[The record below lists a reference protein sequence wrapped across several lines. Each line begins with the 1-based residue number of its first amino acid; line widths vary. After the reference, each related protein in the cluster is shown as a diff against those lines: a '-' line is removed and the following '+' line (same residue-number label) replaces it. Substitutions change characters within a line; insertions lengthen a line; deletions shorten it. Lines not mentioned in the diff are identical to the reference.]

1 MMSFISRSLKPRK
14 HESARWIESRT
25 LEGVR
30 FAVREPSLANRIEL
44 TQQLHE
50 LTLKN
55 EFLAAGGKELQQL
68 ELALAEML
76 VQKALVEWGLIEV
89 QGLRVDGKRPTT
101 PILIEAGPEKLVA
114 EIAAC
119 VRARCGLSEEERK
132 N

>member
-1 MMSFISRSLKPRK
+1 MMSFISRSLKPKK
-14 HESARWIESRT
+14 HVSVRWIESGT
-25 LEGVR
+25 IEGVR

-44 TQQLHE
+44 TRQLHD

-55 EFLAAGGKELQQL
+55 EFLAGGKELQQL

-76 VQKALVEWGLIEV
+76 VQKALVEWGLVEV
-89 QGLRVDGKRPTT
+89 EGLQVDGKRPTT
-101 PILIEAGPEKLVA
+101 AILIEAGPEKLVA

>member
-1 MMSFISRSLKPRK
+1 MMSFISRSLKPKK
-14 HESARWIESRT
+14 HESIRWIESKT

-44 TQQLHE
+44 TSQLHE

-55 EFLAAGGKELQQL
+55 EFLAGGKELQQL
-68 ELALAEML
+68 ELVLAEML
-76 VQKALVEWGLIEV
+76 VQKALVEWGLIEI
-89 QGLRVDGKRPTT
+89 QGILVDGKLPTT
-101 PILIEAGPEKLVA
+101 ANLIESGPEQLVA

>member
-1 MMSFISRSLKPRK
+1 MMSFISRSLKPKK
-14 HESARWIESRT
+14 HESLRWIESRT
-25 LEGVR
+25 FEGVR

-44 TQQLHE
+44 TKQLHE

-55 EFLAAGGKELQQL
+55 EFLAGGKELQQL

-76 VQKALVEWGLIEV
+76 VQKALIEWGLVEV
-89 QGLRVDGKRPTT
+89 EGLLIDGKRPTT
-101 PILIEAGPEKLVA
+101 AILVEAGPEKLVA
-114 EIAAC
+114 EIAAS